1 MRRKILLL
9 GDSIRMGYQPFV
21 QDILKNEADVWG
33 PAENCAYALY
43 TATRLSAWLEESG
56 VPDLV
61 HWNNGLHDSGC
72 NLRRGPI
79 QFSIGDYLRNL
90 EEIYKQLQATGAKI
104 IWATTTPVSKVP
116 TQIPFWSFSNEDIKK
131 YNLVASNF
139 ATTHNLVINDLHA
152 LLDDKEEYFSEDHIH
167 LNEDGRKVLA
177 QQVVSILRAN
187 IAYVNKNKEL
197 PIKTDIIHKNY

>member
-21 QDILKNEADVWG
+21 QDILKNEAEVWG
-33 PAENCAYALY
+33 PDENCAYALY
-43 TATRLSAWLEESG
+43 TVTRLSIWLKEFG

-72 NLRRGPI
+72 NLRRGPV

-104 IWATTTPVSKVP
+104 IWATTTPVSKIQ
-116 TQIPFWSFSNEDIKK
+116 TQIPFWSFSNEDITK
-131 YNLVASNF
+131 YNLAASNF
-139 ATTHNLVINDLHA
+139 AMTNNLVIL
-152 LLDDKEEYFSEDHIH
+152 
-167 LNEDGRKVLA
+167 
-177 QQVVSILRAN
+177 
-187 IAYVNKNKEL
+187 
-197 PIKTDIIHKNY
+197 